1 MWETSGPLLVVL
13 TYYLGASK
21 ELIQRHE
28 GIHM

>member
-21 ELIQRHE
+21 EWFRRHD
-28 GIHM
+28 GIRM